1 MALNMP
7 FILNT
12 TIFLKF
18 TSLTTLYERQTLQ
31 EKHFNLYFCKKGAKI
46 GLKT

>member
-1 MALNMP
+1 MALNTP

-18 TSLTTLYERQTLQ
+18 TSLTTLHERQTLQ
-31 EKHFNLYFCKKGAKI
+31 EKHFNLYFCKTVAKI
-46 GLKT
+46 EVKT